1 MVAPLHMMHAFNWAN
16 ACMPLMYAPVQPI
29 FLLVLK
35 FWLVEVELYLPV
47 TLFTQR
53 TFSPEWVS
61 WFSPRIAAGAC
72 QFATGLNRWKPSI
85 SF

>member
-1 MVAPLHMMHAFNWAN
+1 MQAKNEENAENISALDMCMY
-16 ACMPLMYAPVQPI
+16 ACM
-29 FLLVLK
+29 
-35 FWLVEVELYLPV
+35 WLVEVEFYLPV
-47 TLFTQR
+47 TLFTQK